1 MYTKLNQDYKEQKAQ
16 YSLLVDENGEI
27 AKQNSDY
34 RGLILQN
41 EEKLQQIAKEIAE
54 FHENIRLKN
63 RAIKKAQE
71 ETKVY

>member
-41 EEKLQQIAKEIAE
+41 EEKLQ
-54 FHENIRLKN
+54 
-63 RAIKKAQE
+63 
-71 ETKVY
+71 